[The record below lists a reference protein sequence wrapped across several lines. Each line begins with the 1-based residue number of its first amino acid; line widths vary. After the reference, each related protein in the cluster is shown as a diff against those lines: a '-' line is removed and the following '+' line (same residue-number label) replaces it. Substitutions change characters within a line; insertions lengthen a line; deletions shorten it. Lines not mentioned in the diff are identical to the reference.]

1 MRSICALTT
10 PAVFRRQGSFPVLK
24 VAIPPA
30 GAEHELEKKEV
41 YNMPNVKNQETL
53 VKIKEDLNGASAVWV
68 VDYYGLSVKD
78 IQALRREI
86 REAGASMKVYK
97 NSLVHIALA
106 ESELPTLD
114 DMLAG
119 PSAFVFAG
127 EDVAAAAKAVKN
139 FAKTNQNLEIKGGLM
154 EGAAVTAAEVEAIAS
169 LPSREELIAQ
179 IAGAISGV
187 ARGLA
192 VSINGVP
199 SGLAQVAKAV
209 ANQKEAA

>member
-1 MRSICALTT
+1 
-10 PAVFRRQGSFPVLK
+10 
-24 VAIPPA
+24 
-30 GAEHELEKKEV
+30 
-41 YNMPNVKNQETL
+41 MPNAKNQETL
-53 VKIKEDLNGASAVWV
+53 AKIKADLGGASAVWV
-68 VDYYGLSVKD
+68 VDYCGLSVKD

-97 NSLVHIALA
+97 NTLVHLALA

-114 DMLAG
+114 DLLAG

-139 FAKTNQNLEIKGGLM
+139 FAKDNQDLEIKGGLM